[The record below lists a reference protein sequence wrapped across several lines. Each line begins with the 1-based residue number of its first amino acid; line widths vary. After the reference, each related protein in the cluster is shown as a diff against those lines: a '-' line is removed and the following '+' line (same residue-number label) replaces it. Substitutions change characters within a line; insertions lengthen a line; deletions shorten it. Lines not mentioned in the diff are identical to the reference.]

1 MLNFPKKTIY
11 LWQNSPK
18 FRKKKYK
25 FLVTS
30 DLLNTKN
37 SIK

>member
-11 LWQNSPK
+11 LGQNSPK
-18 FRKKKYK
+18 FRKKYK